1 MQDDKKN
8 KIFFF
13 SRKSMLIMLA
23 GFVLTLIGFFLMS
36 GGASEDPNAFNGD
49 EIFSHRRI
57 TFAPFLVIAGYVIV
71 IVGIMR
77 KTK

>member
-1 MQDDKKN
+1 MQENNKN
-8 KIFFF
+8 KMF
-13 SRKSMLIMLA
+13 SFSKKSLIIMLA

-36 GGASEDPNAFNGD
+36 GGASEDPNTFNGD

-57 TFAPFLVIAGYVIV
+57 TFAPFLVILGYVVV

-77 KTK
+77 KSK